1 MNNKELQRYYYV
13 NHLNIVLTQYKDIPE
28 WLWLLSDQGILG
40 YCARELDCKVGTLE
54 DVLSLYSEKQKAFHL
69 NLVDIVRC
77 GLILMVLNQI
87 LILSIGIYGKI
98 NLQ

>member
-54 DVLSLYSEKQKAFHL
+54 DKACQVFRKTKGKFHL

-77 GLILMVLNQI
+77 GVDID
-87 LILSIGIYGKI
+87 GIESNTDFKY
-98 NLQ
+98 

>member
-40 YCARELDCKVGTLE
+40 YCPRELDCKVGTLE
-54 DVLSLYSEKQKAFHL
+54 DKALSYVFRKTKSISSKSCGYSPMW
-69 NLVDIVRC
+69 VDID
-77 GLILMVLNQI
+77 
-87 LILSIGIYGKI
+87 GIESNTDFK
-98 NLQ
+98 